1 MTCILKAFA
10 KRFDFD
16 SVRISQIQ
24 TDCQFRSNGKCPVG
38 WLYIIMYIYYSAWG
52 VCVARIRQSG
62 QCESLYT
69 VERATSIG
77 STFFF
82 MCVRKGPKTITSA
95 LGLGGMK
102 EIWQ

>member
-38 WLYIIMYIYYSAWG
+38 WLYIIMYIYTIQRGAFVLLVSDNPGNAK
-52 VCVARIRQSG
+52 ALQSG
-62 QCESLYT
+62 ASNEHRLHVLFYVC
-69 VERATSIG
+69 
-77 STFFF
+77 
-82 MCVRKGPKTITSA
+82 PKRT
-95 LGLGGMK
+95 
-102 EIWQ
+102 